1 MGHPTLAYLSARRQ
15 TEPILRALNRVRDQD
30 EIEKLIAQHKHG
42 TPLIDYIQSIPN
54 EGDVAMLEVKLADA
68 RTRRDELESKI
79 KLIAKRVKSCGS
91 AINGK
96 AAQYRQDMHDTFEEF
111 LDSQDV
117 VTNIRDD
124 LNLLKDILQA

>member
-1 MGHPTLAYLSARRQ
+1 MEQPTQEYLSARRQ
-15 TEPILRALNRVRDQD
+15 ANLTLRALIRARGATEVGW
-30 EIEKLIAQHKHG
+30 LIAEHAKE
-42 TPLIDYIQSIPN
+42 PSYFDYVRSIPDQ
-54 EGDVAMLEVKLADA
+54 GDIAILEVKLADA
-68 RTRRDELESKI
+68 RARRDELEDKI
-79 KLIAKRVKSCGS
+79 KRTVKKVKSCGS